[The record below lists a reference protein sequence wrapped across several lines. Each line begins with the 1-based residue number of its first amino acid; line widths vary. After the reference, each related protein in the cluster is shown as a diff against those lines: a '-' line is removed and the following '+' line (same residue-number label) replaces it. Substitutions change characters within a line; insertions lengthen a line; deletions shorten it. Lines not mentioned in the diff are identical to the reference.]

1 LKTDSGLLYF
11 EITTPIKMNGP
22 IHSTAI
28 DVNQINFVLG
38 QKRAGRNPPINM
50 KYSGA
55 NLQVRLPRIGYPGG
69 CLVREGETGLKT
81 YTLIGSLKGCDPYGK
96 ERYAGTDEIGKLY
109 NLLSDLEERIIKA
122 AVENSVAWFGKKRS
136 EEAIRDSFKR
146 ILSFSTDKVD
156 GEYVPNGKYPP
167 SFRVKVPVYDN
178 KVSSE
183 IVDSNRNPVYVTP
196 ETLETKDTP
205 FPKGVEAKLVVS
217 GSIYVIAGQGF
228 GVTWRLT
235 DAQVFPQR
243 RMGAAAIFADEEDDA
258 PTAEVLES
266 EAPADSAPAQ
276 EDESERAATPV
287 DQPVQSA
294 TPAAPVRKRRV
305 AASS

>member
-1 LKTDSGLLYF
+1 
-11 EITTPIKMNGP
+11 MNGP
-22 IHSTAI
+22 IHSNAI
-28 DVNQINFVLG
+28 DVNAISFVLG

-50 KYSGA
+50 KYNGS
-55 NLQVRLPRIGYPGG
+55 NLQIRLPRIGYPGG
-69 CLVREGETGLKT
+69 CLVREGETGVKT

-96 ERYAGTDEIGKLY
+96 DRYAGADEVGKLY
-109 NLLSDLEERIIKA
+109 NLLTDLEERIIRA
-122 AVENSVAWFGKKRS
+122 AVDNSVAWFGKKRS

-183 IVDSNRNPVYVTP
+183 VVDSARNPVYVTP

-235 DAQVFPQR
+235 DAQVFPQK
-243 RMGAAAIFADEEDDA
+243 RMNAAAIFADEEDDA
-258 PTAEVLES
+258 PTQSEVAPVEPESQAPVQEEEEYGGGQVAEQS
-266 EAPADSAPAQ
+266 AAAPAPAPA
-276 EDESERAATPV
+276 A
-287 DQPVQSA
+287 
-294 TPAAPVRKRRV
+294 RKRRV

>member
-1 LKTDSGLLYF
+1 
-11 EITTPIKMNGP
+11 MNGP

-55 NLQVRLPRIGYPGG
+55 NLQIRLPRIGYPGG

-96 ERYAGTDEIGKLY
+96 DRYAGADEIGKLY

-146 ILSFSTDKVD
+146 
-156 GEYVPNGKYPP
+156 
-167 SFRVKVPVYDN
+167 
-178 KVSSE
+178 
-183 IVDSNRNPVYVTP
+183 TP
-196 ETLETKDTP
+196 QLLDR
-205 FPKGVEAKLVVS
+205 
-217 GSIYVIAGQGF
+217 QG
-228 GVTWRLT
+228 
-235 DAQVFPQR
+235 
-243 RMGAAAIFADEEDDA
+243 
-258 PTAEVLES
+258 
-266 EAPADSAPAQ
+266 
-276 EDESERAATPV
+276 
-287 DQPVQSA
+287 
-294 TPAAPVRKRRV
+294 
-305 AASS
+305 